1 MCTVPS
7 LVFPPAFYVRS
18 SVLFLCPNHCWHSPR
33 VHSSSL
39 AFHLPP
45 ASWGES
51 IRSWGSTSNADFPHF
66 PISLGEHLPA
76 IVGPPREGSI
86 LPSSPS
92 PGFSL
97 WNSLRSDLYFKNLL
111 LLKFSLYLCSLCENS
126 LNYTLEVFQLVA
138 TNIIFQ

>member
-1 MCTVPS
+1 MSGPLCSSYAPTTAGTALGFTLRPLPS
-7 LVFPPAFYVRS
+7 TCPLLPGGNPSAPGAPPPT
-18 SVLFLCPNHCWHSPR
+18 L
-33 VHSSSL
+33 
-39 AFHLPP
+39 
-45 ASWGES
+45 
-51 IRSWGSTSNADFPHF
+51 TFPHF